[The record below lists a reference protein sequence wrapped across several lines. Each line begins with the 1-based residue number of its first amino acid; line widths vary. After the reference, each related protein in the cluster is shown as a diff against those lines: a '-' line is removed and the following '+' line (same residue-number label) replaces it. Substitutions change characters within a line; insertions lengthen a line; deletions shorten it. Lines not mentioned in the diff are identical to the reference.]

1 MKNSYL
7 FVGLLL
13 VAGLFFVNRVAAQ
26 NSLILKFTDGTDR
39 GIPVSNLNKITFSAG
54 SMVVLKTDAGSD
66 TFVLSDIQK
75 MTFGLFSGIGEITV
89 DKTTLCLYPN
99 PASTY
104 IKLNDVVD
112 ERDFNVTIFRID
124 GVQVLTQ
131 KLQSGSDVIH
141 IDQLSKGIYLLKV
154 QNQILK
160 FTKQ

>member
-13 VAGLFFVNRVAAQ
+13 TAGLCFVNRAAAQ
-26 NSLILKFTDGTDR
+26 NSLILKLNDGTDK
-39 GIPVSNLNKITFSAG
+39 GIPLNGLNKITFSAG
-54 SMVVLKTDAGSD
+54 SMVVAKADTGSESYL
-66 TFVLSDIQK
+66 LSDIRK
-75 MTFGLFSGIGEITV
+75 MTFGLFSGIEEITV
-89 DKTTLCLYPN
+89 DKATLCVYPN

-104 IKLNDVVD
+104 IKLNNVAA
-112 ERDFNVTIFRID
+112 EREFNVTIFRID

-131 KLQSGSDVIH
+131 KLQSDYDVIH
-141 IDQLSKGIYLLKV
+141 IGQLSKGIYLLKV